1 MLKSVKLKS
10 VFLFVMMLG
19 TFGLF
24 AQDNQ
29 VSEAELT
36 KFANAYIELQVQNQ
50 TAQQKMVQII
60 EAEGMDVQRFS
71 AIQQASMNPEVKV
84 EATEEELKMHQ
95 NAIEK
100 MQKLQP
106 ELEKEASQKIIAT
119 GLTMERF
126 EALAGLIQNDK
137 TLQQRVEAI
146 LMKSQE

>member
-1 MLKSVKLKS
+1 MY
-10 VFLFVMMLG
+10 FYLG

-60 EAEGMDVQRFS
+60 EAEGIDVQRFS
-71 AIQQASMNPEVKV
+71 AIQQASMNPELKV
-84 EATEEELKMHQ
+84 EATDEEIKMHQ
-95 NAIEK
+95 STIEK
-100 MQKLQP
+100 IQKLQP
-106 ELEKEASQKIIAT
+106 ELEKEPSQRIIAT

-137 TLQQRVEAI
+137 SLQQRVEAI

>member
-10 VFLFVMMLG
+10 VFLFVTMLG

-60 EAEGMDVQRFS
+60 EAEGIEVQRFS
-71 AIQQASMNPEVKV
+71 AIQQASMNPELKV
-84 EATEEELKMHQ
+84 EATDEEIKMHQ
-95 NAIEK
+95 SAIEK
-100 MQKLQP
+100 IQKLQP
-106 ELEKEASQKIIAT
+106 ELEKEASQRIIAT

-137 TLQQRVEAI
+137 SLQQRVEAI

>member
-1 MLKSVKLKS
+1 MLKSVKFKS
-10 VFLFVMMLG
+10 VFLFVTMLG

-60 EAEGMDVQRFS
+60 EAEGIDVQRFS
-71 AIQQASMNPEVKV
+71 AIQQASMNPELKV
-84 EATEEELKMHQ
+84 EATDEEIKMHQ
-95 NAIEK
+95 SAIEK
-100 MQKLQP
+100 IQKLQP
-106 ELEKEASQKIIAT
+106 ELEKEASQRIIAT

-126 EALAGLIQNDK
+126 EALAGLIQKDK
-137 TLQQRVEAI
+137 SLQQRVEAI